1 MSRVSASTRPIWI
14 ILTSLE
20 VILKDITTDEG
31 LLETSKSMTKMV
43 KELLPV
49 SEMSPYAPEF
59 TLPKSFISTLA
70 YDSERLDRLI
80 QCEYHEKVGD
90 LITEDGSNKLLTMEF
105 VMIADTIL
113 RNYLHHDGCEK
124 ILELIKVLPD
134 DTKARIIYKQM
145 IASVYAGI
153 LIANVQEIKLAK
165 WVIGDNGMGIIVHW
179 EHPSPAIN

>member
-20 VILKDITTDEG
+20 VILKDITTDEE
-31 LLETSKSMTKMV
+31 LLKVSKSITKMI
-43 KELLPV
+43 KECLPV
-49 SEMSPYAPEF
+49 SEMSPYAPQFE
-59 TLPKSFISTLA
+59 LPKSFTSTLA
-70 YDSERLDRLI
+70 YDTQRLDTLSQFDYYEEI
-80 QCEYHEKVGD
+80 DD
-90 LITEDGSNKLLTMEF
+90 LVTEDGSNKLLIMEF
-105 VMIADTIL
+105 VLLADSIL
-113 RNYLHHDGCEK
+113 KNYLHHDGCET
-124 ILELIKVLPD
+124 ILTLIKALPD
-134 DTKARIIYKQM
+134 NTKARIIYKQM